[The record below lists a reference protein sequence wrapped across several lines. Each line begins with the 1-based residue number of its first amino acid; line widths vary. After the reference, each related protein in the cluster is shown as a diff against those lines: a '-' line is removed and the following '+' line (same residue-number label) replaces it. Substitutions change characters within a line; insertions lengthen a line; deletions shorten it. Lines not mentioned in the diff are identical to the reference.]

1 MKIEEFSLE
10 RIQSL
15 FENVVPINLS
25 DSGVHPM
32 SVNDLLGQDE
42 IEELLGLELG
52 YGWTNGAVSLR
63 STIADLYSERSA
75 DDVIVTNGSAE
86 ANFLMV
92 MSLLDPGD
100 EIVVFTP
107 NYLQIVG
114 WARAIGVDVKTIPH
128 KENAGWEIDIEQL
141 QKSVSGKTRL
151 ITVCNPNNPTG
162 ATLSLDAMNALVDVA
177 RQHDIYLH
185 ADEVYKGSELAGDEP
200 PSIVDLYEKAIAT
213 NGLSK
218 AMALPGLRIG
228 WLAGPAKDIY
238 AAWQRKDY
246 TSITTSAISEY
257 IAERVLQPALRQKI
271 LNRSKSILRENL
283 ALLVDWID
291 ANSDTVSLVP
301 PKAGGMAFVRYNR
314 DVNSTDLAHKL
325 RTDKGVFVLPGDV
338 YGLDGYFR
346 IGIGAP
352 KSHLEPGLEKIGEY
366 FSSPDFRDLAKRPGS
381 TTPTPDPS

>member
-15 FENVVPINLS
+15 YENVVLINLS

-32 SVNDLLGQDE
+32 SVNELLDERE
-42 IEELLGLELG
+42 IEEMLQLELG
-52 YGWTNGAVSLR
+52 YGWTNGEVSLR
-63 STIADLYSERSA
+63 SAIADLYKDRSA
-75 DDVIVTNGSAE
+75 DEVIVTNGSAE

-92 MSLLDPGD
+92 MSILNPGD
-100 EIVVFTP
+100 EIIVFTP
-107 NYLQIVG
+107 NYLQISG

-128 KENAGWEIDIEQL
+128 NEDSDWEIDVEQL
-141 QKSVSGKTRL
+141 RKLVSTKTRL

-177 RQHDIYLH
+177 QQNDIYLH
-185 ADEVYKGSELAGDEP
+185 ADEVYKGSELVGNEP
-200 PSIVDLYEKAIAT
+200 PSVVDLYDKAIAT

-228 WLAGPAKDIY
+228 WLAGPTKDIY

-257 IAERVLQPALRQKI
+257 IAERVLQPALRQKV

-283 ALLVDWID
+283 ALIVDWID
-291 ANSDTVSLVP
+291 ANSGLVSLVP
-301 PKAGGMAFVRYNR
+301 PKAGGMAFVKYNR
-314 DVNSTDLAHKL
+314 DVNSTELAHAL
-325 RTDKGVFVLPGDV
+325 RTDTGVFVLPGDV

-346 IGIGAP
+346 VGIGAP
-352 KSHLEPGLEKIGEY
+352 RSHLEPGLEKIGEY
-366 FSSPDFRDLAKRPGS
+366 FSSPEFKRLGS
-381 TTPTPDPS
+381 G